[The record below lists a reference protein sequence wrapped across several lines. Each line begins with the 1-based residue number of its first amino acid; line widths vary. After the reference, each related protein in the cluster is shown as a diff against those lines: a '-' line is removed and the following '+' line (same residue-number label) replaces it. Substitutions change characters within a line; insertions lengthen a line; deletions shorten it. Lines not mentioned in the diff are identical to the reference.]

1 MTATDAAI
9 LEPQIRVLH
18 LISTIGFFG
27 AENVVLNLCR
37 GLRDLGHDPTV
48 GVFVAERNPRVVLA
62 DLAEA
67 AGLKVARFKSN
78 GRADVST
85 FGLVRNYLDREAA
98 HLIHSHNYKANIY
111 ARWAARRKVA
121 KISTLH
127 NWTATTKRM
136 RFYIAIDRLVL
147 RGFDKVVAV
156 SGPVRSSLVD
166 AGINPERIR
175 VIENGVPSMSSGR
188 EEARAA
194 MRRQLAVPGDALVF
208 GTVGRLSR
216 EKGHSVLIEAAGQL
230 AQRLPAVVLLVVG
243 DGPERRSLEQACLA
257 FPGLRVIFTGVR
269 SDVTDL
275 LAAMDVFALPS
286 MTEGHP
292 VALLEAMAA
301 GKPVVASAVGGV
313 PDILE
318 GGGIGIMVTP
328 GDPRAL
334 AAALEGLGSDRGKAM
349 AMGERAKL
357 AVASQYSVERM
368 ARRYVDVY
376 RETIRKRESPHS
388 IARR

>member
-1 MTATDAAI
+1 MAKADAVTP
-9 LEPQIRVLH
+9 EPQIRVLH

-48 GVFVAERNPRVVLA
+48 GVFVAERNPRVALA
-62 DLAEA
+62 DMAEA
-67 AGLKVARFKSN
+67 ADIKVARFKSS
-78 GRADVST
+78 GRTDVST
-85 FGLVRNYLDREAA
+85 FGLVRDYLDREAA

-111 ARWAARRKVA
+111 ARWAARGKVA

-127 NWTATTKRM
+127 NWTATTRRM
-136 RFYIAIDRLVL
+136 RLYVAIDRLVL
-147 RGFDKVVAV
+147 RGFDTVVAV

-166 AGINPERIR
+166 AGIDPDRIR
-175 VIENGVPSMSSGR
+175 IIENGVPAMSPGC
-188 EEARAA
+188 EETRAEV
-194 MRRQLAVPGDALVF
+194 RRQLGVPRDALVL

-230 AQRLPAVVLLVVG
+230 AQRLSAMALLVVG
-243 DGPERRSLEQACLA
+243 DGPERGSLEQACLA

-269 SDVTDL
+269 RDVADL
-275 LAAMDVFALPS
+275 LSAMDVFALPS
-286 MTEGHP
+286 LTEGHP

-301 GKPVVASAVGGV
+301 GKPVVASSVGGV

-318 GGGIGIMVTP
+318 GGGVGIMVTP

-334 AAALEGLGSDRGKAM
+334 AAALENLASDRGTAM
-349 AMGERAKL
+349 EMGERARQ
-357 AVASQYSVERM
+357 AVAAKYSVERM

-376 RETIRKRESPHS
+376 RETIRRRESLHS
-388 IARR
+388 IAQP